1 MQLSKNEHFKIT
13 TDSAFIIA
21 TAKVACTSEFLYSHS
36 ITNLVDVYRRHFGM
50 DKTRELLEQVNQII
64 NQE

>member
-1 MQLSKNEHFKIT
+1 MQLSTKEHFKIT

-21 TAKVACTSEFLYSHS
+21 TAKVSCTTEFLYNHS
-36 ITNLVDVYRRHFGM
+36 ITNLVDVYCRHFGIE
-50 DKTRELLEQVNQII
+50 KTRELLEQVNQMI